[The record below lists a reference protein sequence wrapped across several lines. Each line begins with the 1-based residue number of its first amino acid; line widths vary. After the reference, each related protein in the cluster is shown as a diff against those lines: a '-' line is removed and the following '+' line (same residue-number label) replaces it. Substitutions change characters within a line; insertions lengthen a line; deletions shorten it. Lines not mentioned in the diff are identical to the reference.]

1 MNRLS
6 RERLFG
12 TRTVWLW
19 ALFCCAL
26 WGSAFPCIKIGYRL
40 FAVAG
45 NNTAAQILFAGCRFA
60 LAGVLVILAGSLLQK
75 RVLLPRRAAWKPI
88 AVLALFQTALQY
100 FFFYIGLAHTGGV
113 NSSIISGANA
123 CVTILVACFLFRTE
137 RFTLAKLWGCVLGF
151 GGVLLLNLSG
161 GQWHFAL
168 NGEGFV
174 LLSTVASAISAVLIK
189 RFSAKNDPVML
200 SGWQFFFGGLTL
212 AACGWLLGGRLA
224 ITAGGVGLLLYLAF
238 LSATAY
244 TLWGLL
250 LQYNAV
256 SSVSVYK
263 CAIPLFG
270 TALSAWWLGEAGTL
284 LQWQT
289 PLALV
294 LVIGGV
300 LAVQPRKQK

>member
-1 MNRLS
+1 MSRLA
-6 RERLFG
+6 RERLFS
-12 TRTVWLW
+12 TRTAWLW

-26 WGSAFPCIKIGYRL
+26 WGSAFPCIKIGYQL

-45 NNTAAQILFAGCRFA
+45 EDTAAQILFAGCRFA
-60 LAGVLVILAGSLLQK
+60 LAGVLVIAAGSLLQK
-75 RVLLPRRAAWKPI
+75 RVLLPRRTSFRPVM
-88 AVLALFQTALQY
+88 VLALFQTALQY
-100 FFFYIGLAHTGGV
+100 FFFYVGLAHTSGV

-123 CVTILVACFLFRTE
+123 CVTILVTCFVFRAE
-137 RFTLAKLWGCVLGF
+137 RFTRSKLWGCFLGF

-161 GQWHFAL
+161 GRWHFAV

-174 LLSTVASAISAVLIK
+174 LLSTVSSAISTVLIK
-189 RFSAKNDPVML
+189 RFSAQEDPVLL
-200 SGWQFFFGGLTL
+200 SGWQFFFGGLAL
-212 AACGWLLGGRLA
+212 ATCGAMLGGRLA
-224 ITAGGVGLLLYLAF
+224 VTPAGIGLLFYLAF

-250 LQYNAV
+250 LQHNTV

-270 TALSAWWLGEAGTL
+270 TLLSAWWLGEAEKL

-289 PLALV
+289 PLALF
-294 LVIGGV
+294 LVVGGI
-300 LAVQPRKQK
+300 LAVQQKR

>member
-1 MNRLS
+1 MSRLT

-12 TRTVWLW
+12 TRMAWLW

-26 WGSAFPCIKIGYRL
+26 WGSAFPCIKIGYQL
-40 FAVAG
+40 FNVAG
-45 NNTAAQILFAGCRFA
+45 NDTTSQILFAGCRFA
-60 LAGVLVILAGSLLQK
+60 LAGVLVVIAGSALQK
-75 RVLLPRRAAWKPI
+75 RVLLPQRKAWRPI
-88 AVLALFQTALQY
+88 TILALFQTALQSL
-100 FFFYIGLAHTGGV
+100 FFYIGLAHTSGV

-123 CVTILVACFLFRTE
+123 CVTILIACFVFRTE
-137 RFTLAKLWGCVLGF
+137 RFTFPKLWGCVLGF

-161 GQWHFAL
+161 GQWHFAP

-174 LLSTVASAISAVLIK
+174 LLSTVASAVSAVLIK
-189 RFSAKNDPVML
+189 RFSAKHDPVLL
-200 SGWQFFFGGLTL
+200 SGWQFFFGGLAL
-212 AACGWLLGGRLA
+212 VVCGALLGGQL
-224 ITAGGVGLLLYLAF
+224 TVTVAGIGLLCYLAF

-250 LQYNAV
+250 LTYNSV

-270 TALSAWWLGEAGTL
+270 TLLSAWWLAEAGSL

-289 PLALV
+289 PLALL
-294 LVIGGV
+294 LVVGGV
-300 LAVQPRKQK
+300 LAVQRQK